1 MGQQAAAA
9 VLGAP
14 GETGE
19 LPAAVRHQVQG
30 TEAEQAVEPFRIRS
44 LVAGKEFALPVGKE
58 LVPAAGFLVFRS
70 QIQSIIFRMKR
81 LRGNWEDLKGRQKRY

>member
-1 MGQQAAAA
+1 MFPKKIKPFDYFLSKGLKTFFCKVRIVGQQAAAA

-58 LVPAAGFLVFRS
+58 LVPAAHGSAWFR
-70 QIQSIIFRMKR
+70 
-81 LRGNWEDLKGRQKRY
+81 